1 MYLTNYCRGLKAD
14 AADPQ
19 GRIVEGRSSSSAVTC
34 RCSKITKS
42 KVPEALGDG
51 RVGRLGS
58 SWERSWGVSGGE
70 VVAGA
75 LKNRALDYA

>member
-1 MYLTNYCRGLKAD
+1 MLSL
-14 AADPQ
+14 
-19 GRIVEGRSSSSAVTC
+19 AVVANVVP
-34 RCSKITKS
+34 KITKS